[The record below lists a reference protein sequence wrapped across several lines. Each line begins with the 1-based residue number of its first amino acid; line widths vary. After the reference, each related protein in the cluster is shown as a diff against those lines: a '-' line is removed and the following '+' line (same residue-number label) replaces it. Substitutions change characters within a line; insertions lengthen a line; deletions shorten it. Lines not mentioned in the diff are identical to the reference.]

1 MKLDC
6 CAHRVVHFYQ
16 SGKDEQ
22 HANQKTNNGVEG
34 LHKIIVP
41 SSRVSDK
48 NIAVLWVVE
57 PSHLAYLRHQ
67 FILLSQ
73 PRTLKLLNAKDSLFS
88 QKKTLNLGGTLV
100 SLDTPQVMGII
111 NVTPDSFFARSRA
124 QGEGAILRSAESQV
138 KEGAFVLD
146 VGGYSSRPG
155 AGDVSLDEEL
165 SRAIPAIEA
174 ISREFPEVFLSIDT
188 FRSEVAKQAVYAGAH
203 MVNDISGGEQD
214 VAMFDSVAELKVPY
228 VLMHMK
234 GTPKT
239 MSDETQYNNLL
250 TDIAFYF
257 QERITKLRKLGVHDV
272 IVDPGFGFAKTVE
285 QNYHILQN
293 LHYFNSLDVPVLV
306 GFSRKSM
313 IWKAL
318 DVSPEEALNGTS
330 VLNTIALLQGAS
342 FLRVH
347 DVKEA
352 KQTITLTKQ
361 TFG

>member
-1 MKLDC
+1 M
-6 CAHRVVHFYQ
+6 
-16 SGKDEQ
+16 
-22 HANQKTNNGVEG
+22 
-34 LHKIIVP
+34 
-41 SSRVSDK
+41 
-48 NIAVLWVVE
+48 
-57 PSHLAYLRHQ
+57 
-67 FILLSQ
+67 
-73 PRTLKLLNAKDSLFS
+73 
-88 QKKTLNLGGTLV
+88 NLGGTLV